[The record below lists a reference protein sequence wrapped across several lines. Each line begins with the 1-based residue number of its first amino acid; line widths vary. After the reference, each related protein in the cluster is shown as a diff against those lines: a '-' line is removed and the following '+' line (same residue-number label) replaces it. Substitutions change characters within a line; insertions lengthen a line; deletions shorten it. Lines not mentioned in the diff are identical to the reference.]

1 MRIIL
6 SRKGFDS
13 SSGGCPSPVVDG
25 RPISLPIP
33 ANPSSPTRYG
43 DLPFATLIP
52 DLTRGRLTQQSPC
65 HLDPDL
71 ALESRRRSRSS
82 GWRGSLGQES
92 AAQGH
97 LSNQGV
103 GPGDLFLFFG
113 LFRRAIKRDKKAW
126 AFQGKSFHALFG
138 WLRVQEAIPVK
149 RNPAGVLARHP
160 WLAEHPHLHGDW
172 PGHNTLYVARE
183 RLDIGEIDLP
193 GWGLLPT
200 PVRLTAPDATGPST
214 WRVPLW
220 LDPTCGGT
228 GMTYHP
234 PPRWL
239 GGGRL
244 RAAGR
249 GQEFVA
255 QAGDRQ
261 DALAWVESVLSF

>member
-25 RPISLPIP
+25 RPLSLPIP
-33 ANPSSPTRYG
+33 ANSSSPTRYG
-43 DLPFATLIP
+43 DLPCAGLVP
-52 DLTRGRLTQQSPC
+52 DLTRGRLTQQTPC

-71 ALESRRRSRSS
+71 ALSSRRRTCST

-97 LSNQGV
+97 LANQGV

-113 LFRRAIKRDKKAW
+113 LFREAIKSDAGAW
-126 AFQGKSFHALFG
+126 AFRGKPFHAIFG
-138 WLRVQEAIPVK
+138 WLRVEEVLPVEG
-149 RNPAGVLARHP
+149 NPTRVLARHP
-160 WLAEHPHLHGDW
+160 WLIEHPHLHGDW
-172 PGHNTLYVARE
+172 PGHNTIYVARE
-183 RLDIGEIDLP
+183 RLELGELDLP
-193 GWGLLPT
+193 GWGLLSS
-200 PVRLTAPDATGPST
+200 PVRLTAPDATGPAS
-214 WRVPLW
+214 WQVPPW

-234 PPRWL
+234 PARWL

-244 RAAGR
+244 KAAGR

-255 QAGDRQ
+255 QVENQPA
-261 DALAWVESVLSF
+261 AISWVADVLRG

>member
-1 MRIIL
+1 MRVIL

-33 ANPSSPTRYG
+33 AKGFSPTCYG
-43 DLPFATLIP
+43 DLKAGDFVH
-52 DLTRGRLTQQSPC
+52 DLTQGRLTQQTPC

-71 ALESRRRSRSS
+71 ELHARPRAHTD

-103 GPGDLFLFFG
+103 EAGDLFLFFG
-113 LFRRAIKRDKKAW
+113 LFRDTFKCDHGWGFRGAPH
-126 AFQGKSFHALFG
+126 HAVFG
-138 WLRVQEAIPVK
+138 WLQVGEVVHINGNPDPV
-149 RNPAGVLARHP
+149 LDRHP

-172 PGHNTLYVARE
+172 PLQNTLYIARE
-183 RLDIGEIDLP
+183 KLELEGLELP
-193 GWGLLPT
+193 GWGLLRT
-200 PVRLTAPDATGPST
+200 PWKLTEEGATGPAS
-214 WRVPLW
+214 WRVPAW
-220 LDPTCGGT
+220 LDPRQGGT

-234 PPRWL
+234 TARWL
-239 GGGRL
+239 GGGRV

-255 QAGDRQ
+255 QAKNRADVR
-261 DALAWVESVLSF
+261 AWVSELLQA